1 MIHFFDRLG
10 LPRNADPDKLLKR
23 GCVKMGD
30 ALMLSP
36 LAWKSDPLVGQGD
49 WIEALEEAAL
59 TLLTGVTSI

>member
-1 MIHFFDRLG
+1 
-10 LPRNADPDKLLKR
+10 
-23 GCVKMGD
+23 MGD

-49 WIEALEEAAL
+49 WIEALEEEAL